1 MENLMIHIRPMT
13 AADFDGFWP
22 TFQAV
27 VQAQETYAYDADLT
41 YEQALHLWLEY
52 PLHTL
57 VAEEDGVLLG
67 SYYLKA
73 NAAGPGSHVS
83 NCGYMVSQAAR
94 GRGIARLMCEHSQ
107 QLALD
112 SGFSAM
118 QFNSVV
124 ATNEV
129 AVGLW
134 QKLGFEVVGRLPRA
148 YRHARLGLV
157 DCLVM
162 YKWLADM
169 PASRRA
175 KSPLLIGRKNIESVI
190 SRPRRAPP
198 DKSV

>member
-1 MENLMIHIRPMT
+1 MIHIRPMT
-13 AADFDGFWP
+13 ADDFNRFWP
-22 TFQAV
+22 TFHAV
-27 VQAQETYAYDADLT
+27 AAAQETYAYAPDLT
-41 YEQALHLWLEY
+41 QEQAFALWMDL

-57 VAEEDGVLLG
+57 IAEEDGEFLG

-83 NCGYMVSQAAR
+83 NCGYMVSNTAR
-94 GRGIARLMCEHSQ
+94 GRGVARLMCEHSQ

-112 SGFSAM
+112 SGFTAM

-129 AVGLW
+129 AVALW

-148 YRHARLGLV
+148 YRHAKLGLV

-169 PASRRA
+169 PTSRKA
-175 KSPLLIGRKNIESVI
+175 KSPLLIGRKNIESVV
-190 SRPRRAPP
+190 SRPRRARPAP
-198 DKSV
+198 KSE

>member
-1 MENLMIHIRPMT
+1 MIHIRPMT
-13 AADFDGFWP
+13 AEDFERFWP

-27 VQAQETYAYDADLT
+27 IQAQETYAYDPDLT
-41 YEQALHLWLEY
+41 PEQAVHLWQEY

-57 VAEEDGVLLG
+57 IAEEDGVLLG

-73 NAAGPGSHVS
+73 NAAGPGSHVC
-83 NCGYMVSQAAR
+83 NCGYMVTPAAR
-94 GRGIARLMCEHSQ
+94 GRGVARLMCEHSQ
-107 QLALD
+107 RLALD

-129 AVGLW
+129 AVALW

-148 YRHARLGLV
+148 YRHAKLGVV

-162 YKWLADM
+162 YKWLAPM
-169 PASRRA
+169 PESRKA
-175 KSPLLIGRKNIESVI
+175 KSPLLIGRKNIESVV
-190 SRPRRAPP
+190 SRPRRKPSDGPA
-198 DKSV
+198 

>member
-1 MENLMIHIRPMT
+1 MIHIRPMT
-13 AADFDGFWP
+13 PEDFERFWP

-27 VQAQETYAYDADLT
+27 IKAQETYAYDPDLT

-57 VAEEDGVLLG
+57 IAEDDGVLLG

-83 NCGYMVSQAAR
+83 NCGYMVTQEAR
-94 GRGIARLMCEHSQ
+94 GRGVARQMCEHSQ

-129 AVGLW
+129 AVALW
-134 QKLGFEVVGRLPRA
+134 HKLGFETVGRLPRA

-162 YKWLADM
+162 FKWLTDI
-169 PASRRA
+169 PPSRKA
-175 KSPLLIGRKNIESVI
+175 KSPLLIGRKNIESVV
-190 SRPRRAPP
+190 SRPRRPRP
-198 DKSV
+198 

>member
-27 VQAQETYAYDADLT
+27 VQAQETYAYAADLT
-41 YEQALHLWLEY
+41 YEQAVHLWLEY

-57 VAEEDGVLLG
+57 IAEEDGVLLG

-73 NAAGPGSHVS
+73 NASGPGGHVS

-94 GRGIARLMCEHSQ
+94 GRGVARLMCEHSQ
-107 QLALD
+107 QLALE

-129 AVGLW
+129 AVALW
-134 QKLGFEVVGRLPRA
+134 QKLGFAVVGRLPRA

-169 PASRRA
+169 PASRKA
-175 KSPLLIGRKNIESVI
+175 KSPMLIGRKNIESVI
-190 SRPRRAPP
+190 SRPRRARP
-198 DKSV
+198 DKPV

>member
-1 MENLMIHIRPMT
+1 MIHIRPMT